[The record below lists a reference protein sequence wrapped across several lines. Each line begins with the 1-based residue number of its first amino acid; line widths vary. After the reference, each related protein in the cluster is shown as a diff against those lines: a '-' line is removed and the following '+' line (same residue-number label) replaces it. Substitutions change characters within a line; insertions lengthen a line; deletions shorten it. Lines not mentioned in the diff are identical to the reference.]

1 MEPQRIILANLPR
14 LLKEMLE
21 RALTDAPGLRIVGET
36 ADWARLPMM
45 IKETGVEWVIASLP
59 SDPGAFAVT
68 DALFAIRPG
77 VRLLN
82 VAIDGGHITVRWVEP
97 HEQTIDEF
105 SLSELITLLRDEPRD
120 RTCDVKESEGR

>member
-1 MEPQRIILANLPR
+1 
-14 LLKEMLE
+14 
-21 RALTDAPGLRIVGET
+21 
-36 ADWARLPMM
+36 MM